1 METTILGLVS
11 LALAI
16 VLAGIGVAGGRK
28 RRRAPDRRLIAAAG
42 PALLLAV
49 ALLVRP
55 PEQVS
60 DWFLV
65 YAVAGVA
72 TGGLIALA
80 RRQAQ
85 QAARD
90 PDDG

>member
-1 METTILGLVS
+1 METTILGLAS

-16 VLAGIGVAGGRK
+16 VLAGIGVAGQRGRQ
-28 RRRAPDRRLIAAAG
+28 RAVGRRLIAAAG
-42 PALLLAV
+42 PALLLGV

-65 YAVAGVA
+65 YAIAGVA

-90 PDDG
+90 LDDA

>member
-1 METTILGLVS
+1 METTILGLAS

-16 VLAGIGVAGGRK
+16 MLAMIGVAGQ
-28 RRRAPDRRLIAAAG
+28 RRRHRAPDRRLIAAAG
-42 PALLLAV
+42 PALLLGV

-65 YAVAGVA
+65 YAIAGVA

-85 QAARD
+85 QAGRD
-90 PDDG
+90 LDDA